1 MVASA
6 VEGKVAEVLNDR
18 EVVINRGEDH
28 GVKLGT
34 RFKLME
40 TLRIKDPDT
49 RDIIGEITREKLRLK
64 VVHLEQSMSI
74 ARTYESYKYGG
85 GLADLALQSLQE
97 LQGMQRID
105 VKRIRTSGDGDDT
118 VLVEIGDIAIELTD
132 DAS

>member
-28 GVKLGT
+28 GVTTGT

-49 RDIIGEITREKLRLK
+49 QNIIGEITREKLRLR
-64 VVHLEQSMSI
+64 VVQLEQSMSI
-74 ARTYESYKYGG
+74 ASTYETYKIRDKPLVGFP
-85 GLADLALQSLQE
+85 E
-97 LQGMQRID
+97 LLRTE
-105 VKRIRTSGDGDDT
+105 VKRIRTRNDSSDA
-118 VLVEIGDIAIELTD
+118 VLVEIGDTAIELTD
-132 DAS
+132 DES

>member
-118 VLVEIGDIAIELTD
+118 VLVEIGDIAIETNG
-132 DAS
+132 